1 MTVYSLPAD
10 SPAAG
15 HADTR
20 SRRAARTL
28 FALLTALLVIPAP
41 LAAAGSLDAG
51 SADLIGAT
59 GSLAPSGLER
69 AENPDWMGGLPD
81 DVGLS
86 ELSLPGTHDTMAVR
100 ASVFAETQD
109 VDLPTQLRAG
119 VRAVDIRTRH
129 FRDAYPIH
137 HGLEY
142 LNTNFTDVVVQLT
155 DFLRDHP
162 TETVVMRLKEE
173 YTPAENTRSYED
185 TLRWYLHDNPD
196 TAARLSEHLWSAD
209 GNRFPTLGEV
219 RGKIVVIQGFDGAET
234 YGPRWGNAG
243 MDIQDTYELTD
254 LRDVDRKW
262 DLVRAQFDR
271 AAAGDPQTFFVNH
284 LSATG
289 NPVALVS
296 GTVPVTVAR
305 GVPGTIGILARAEE
319 HLAANP
325 TGRTG
330 AVMADYPTPELVDE
344 LVARNFR

>member
-1 MTVYSLPAD
+1 MV
-10 SPAAG
+10 
-15 HADTR
+15 
-20 SRRAARTL
+20 
-28 FALLTALLVIPAP
+28 LLTALLLIPAP
-41 LAAAGSLDAG
+41 LAAAGSLDTG
-51 SADLIGAT
+51 SAPEQLGAT

-81 DVGLS
+81 DIGLS
-86 ELSLPGTHDTMAVR
+86 ELSLPGTHDTMAAR

-109 VDLPTQLRAG
+109 VDLPIQLRAG
-119 VRAVDIRTRH
+119 VRALDIRTRH
-129 FRDAYPIH
+129 FRDVFPIH
-137 HGLEY
+137 HGIEY
-142 LNTNFTDVVVQLT
+142 LDTNFTDVVVQLT

-162 TETVVMRLKEE
+162 TEAVVMRLKEE
-173 YTPAENTRSYED
+173 YTAAENTRSYED
-185 TLRWYLHDNPD
+185 TLDWYIHDNPE
-196 TAARLSEHLWSAD
+196 TGARLREHLWHAD
-209 GNRFPTLGEV
+209 GNRFPTLGEA
-219 RGKIVVIQGFDGAET
+219 RGKIVVIQGFDSEKPF
-234 YGPRWGNAG
+234 GPRWATAG
-243 MDIQDTYELTD
+243 MDIQDTYELAE

-289 NPVALVS
+289 NPVALVT

-305 GVPGTIGILARAEE
+305 GVPGTTGILTRAED
-319 HLAANP
+319 HLTANP

>member
-1 MTVYSLPAD
+1 MV
-10 SPAAG
+10 
-15 HADTR
+15 
-20 SRRAARTL
+20 
-28 FALLTALLVIPAP
+28 LLTALLLIPAP
-41 LAAAGSLDAG
+41 LAAAGSLDTG
-51 SADLIGAT
+51 SAPEQLGAT
-59 GSLAPSGLER
+59 GSLSPSGLER

-81 DVGLS
+81 DIGLS
-86 ELSLPGTHDTMAVR
+86 ELSLPGTHDTMAAR

-109 VDLPTQLRAG
+109 VDLPIQLRAG
-119 VRAVDIRTRH
+119 VRALDIRTRH
-129 FRDAYPIH
+129 FRDVFPIH

-142 LNTNFTDVVVQLT
+142 LDTNFTDVVVQLT

-162 TETVVMRLKEE
+162 TEAVVMRLKEE
-173 YTPAENTRSYED
+173 YTAAENTRSYED
-185 TLRWYLHDNPD
+185 TLDWYIHDNPE
-196 TAARLSEHLWSAD
+196 TGVRLREHLWHAD
-209 GNRFPTLGEV
+209 GNRFPTLGEA
-219 RGKIVVIQGFDGAET
+219 RGKIVVIQGFDSEKPF
-234 YGPRWGNAG
+234 GPRWATAG
-243 MDIQDTYELTD
+243 MDIQDTYELAE

-289 NPVALVS
+289 NPVALVT

-305 GVPGTIGILARAEE
+305 GVPGTTGILTRAED
-319 HLAANP
+319 HLTANP